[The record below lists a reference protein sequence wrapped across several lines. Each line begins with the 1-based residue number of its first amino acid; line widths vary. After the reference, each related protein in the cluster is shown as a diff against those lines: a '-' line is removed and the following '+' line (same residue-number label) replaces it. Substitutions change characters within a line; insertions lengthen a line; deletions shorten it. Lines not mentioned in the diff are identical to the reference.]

1 RGRPGLTA
9 ERFVPDPFASSPGA
23 RLYRSGDRARL
34 LPDGTIEILGRLDR
48 QLKVRGYRVEP
59 DEIEAALREHPAV
72 VQAVAIVAGDG
83 PRLVACV
90 VPAPGAP
97 LAASE
102 ARSLRAFLRTRL
114 PEPML
119 PAGFLSLP
127 ELPLTPTG
135 KIDISALAALCD
147 AGDGVAAEPPAD
159 APPGTPVEIA
169 LAGLWRELLGATEI
183 GVGDS
188 FFDLGGHSL
197 QGIRLISRI
206 RDQWG
211 IELPVRALFAAPT
224 LGGLAQEIA
233 RHLVQQNGEE
243 GARGGAAATISSQ
256 RLALLAAR
264 LKERRRGGEG
274 EIRR

>member
-59 DEIEAALREHPAV
+59 DEIEAALREHPTV

-119 PAGFLSLP
+119 P
-127 ELPLTPTG
+127 
-135 KIDISALAALCD
+135 
-147 AGDGVAAEPPAD
+147 
-159 APPGTPVEIA
+159 
-169 LAGLWRELLGATEI
+169 
-183 GVGDS
+183 
-188 FFDLGGHSL
+188 
-197 QGIRLISRI
+197 
-206 RDQWG
+206 
-211 IELPVRALFAAPT
+211 
-224 LGGLAQEIA
+224 
-233 RHLVQQNGEE
+233 
-243 GARGGAAATISSQ
+243 
-256 RLALLAAR
+256 
-264 LKERRRGGEG
+264 
-274 EIRR
+274 